1 MCRSNF
7 GARQVTVMDDVS
19 VTLLFAVHNDL
30 LSFAYIIDSVQHG
43 WHVMSLLNS
52 KYGKY
57 DSVSCKLHQQP
68 STATALMR
76 IGKKSHKRKLVVTR
90 AERKRW
96 DGAALDVIM
105 KWSLVRVS
113 NEFAYFWGTV

>member
-1 MCRSNF
+1 
-7 GARQVTVMDDVS
+7 
-19 VTLLFAVHNDL
+19 
-30 LSFAYIIDSVQHG
+30 
-43 WHVMSLLNS
+43 
-52 KYGKY
+52 
-57 DSVSCKLHQQP
+57 
-68 STATALMR
+68 MR